1 MLYNRAFS
9 DPHFSQTHKTLT
21 RGIFILGG
29 VLFFLATFI
38 FIFPAFV
45 ATSIAGLLFLA
56 GVFVLTVAWKF
67 WRYHEQVLDFEKTWK
82 NKDVRTQVFY
92 FRGHL

>member
-1 MLYNRAFS
+1 MIYNRAFS
-9 DPHFSQTHKTLT
+9 DPHFSQTHQTLT

-45 ATSIAGLLFLA
+45 ATSIAGLFFLA
-56 GVFVLTVAWKF
+56 GVFVLTVAWKLSYGDI
-67 WRYHEQVLDFEKTWK
+67 WCMRNEEKAA
-82 NKDVRTQVFY
+82 
-92 FRGHL
+92 HPLL